1 MATITKKVCLLG
13 DFAVGKTSLVRRY
26 VYSIFEDRYL
36 TTIGVRVSRKVL
48 HLADAT
54 SDDET
59 ALMLMLWDIAG
70 SDVFS
75 RMRASYLRGAGGV
88 VLVCDLTRPETLP
101 NLQVY
106 LAVLRDLNMHIPLV
120 LAANKCD
127 LGNHIQLS
135 TADLEDF
142 VAPLSAPYYL
152 TSAKDNIAVDAAFEH
167 LGRLMLDQ
175 NP

>member
-13 DFAVGKTSLVRRY
+13 DFAVGKTSLVRRL

-36 TTIGVRVSRKVL
+36 ATIGVRVSRKVL
-48 HLADAT
+48 HFAGATADE
-54 SDDET
+54 ET
-59 ALMLMLWDIAG
+59 TLMLMLWDIAG

-75 RMRASYLRGAGGV
+75 RMRASYLRGAGGA

-101 NLQVY
+101 NLKAY
-106 LAVLRDLNMHIPLV
+106 LSVLRDLNMQIPLV
-120 LAANKCD
+120 LVANKCD
-127 LGNHIQLS
+127 LTNQIQLS
-135 TADLEDF
+135 TAALEDF
-142 VAPLSAPYYL
+142 ATLLNAPHYL
-152 TSAKDNIAVDAAFEH
+152 TSARDNIAVDAAFEH

>member
-1 MATITKKVCLLG
+1 MATITRKVCLLG

-36 TTIGVRVSRKVL
+36 ATIGVRVSRKVL
-48 HLADAT
+48 HLADAGT
-54 SDDET
+54 NDET
-59 ALMLMLWDIAG
+59 TLMLMLWDIAG

-101 NLQVY
+101 NLTDY
-106 LAVLRDLNMHIPLV
+106 LAVLRDLNMQIPLV

-127 LGNHIQLS
+127 LSAQLRLS
-135 TADLEDF
+135 PAELEYF
-142 VAPLSAPYYL
+142 ATPLNAPYYL
-152 TSAKDNIAVDAAFEH
+152 TSAKDNIAVDAAFQH

-175 NP
+175 NA

>member
-36 TTIGVRVSRKVL
+36 ATIGVRVSRKVL
-48 HLADAT
+48 HFANAAT
-54 SDDET
+54 GDET
-59 ALMLMLWDIAG
+59 TLMLMLWDIAG

-75 RMRASYLRGAGGV
+75 RMRASYLRGAGGA

-101 NLQVY
+101 NLKES
-106 LAVLRDLNMHIPLV
+106 LAVLSDLKMDIPLV

-127 LGNHIQLS
+127 LIDQVQLS
-135 TADLEDF
+135 TAALEDF
-142 VAPLSAPYYL
+142 ATPFSAPYYL
-152 TSAKDNIAVDAAFEH
+152 TSAKDNIAVDAAFIH
-167 LGRLMLDQ
+167 LGRLMLDCHT
-175 NP
+175 

>member
-36 TTIGVRVSRKVL
+36 ATIGVRVSRKVL
-48 HLADAT
+48 HFADAAT
-54 SDDET
+54 NDET
-59 ALMLMLWDIAG
+59 TLTLMLWDIAG

-88 VLVCDLTRPETLP
+88 MLVCDLTRPETLP
-101 NLQVY
+101 NLKEY
-106 LAVLRDLNMHIPLV
+106 LAVLRDLNMQVPLV

-127 LGNHIQLS
+127 LSDQIRLS
-135 TADLEDF
+135 TARLEDF
-142 VAPLSAPYYL
+142 VAPLNAPYYL
-152 TSAKDNIAVDAAFEH
+152 TSARDNIAVDAAFQH
-167 LGRLMLDQ
+167 LGRLLLD
-175 NP
+175 

>member
-13 DFAVGKTSLVRRY
+13 DFAVGKTSLVRRF

-36 TTIGVRVSRKVL
+36 ATIGVQVSRKVL

-54 SDDET
+54 TDSET
-59 ALMLMLWDIAG
+59 TLLLMLWDIAG

-75 RMRASYLRGAGGV
+75 RMRASYLRGAGGA
-88 VLVCDLTRPETLP
+88 VLVCDLTRPETLS
-101 NLQVY
+101 NLKEY
-106 LAVLRDLNMHIPLV
+106 LVVLRDLNIDIPLV

-127 LGNHIQLS
+127 LIDQVQLS
-135 TADLEDF
+135 TTALADF
-142 VAPLSAPYYL
+142 ATSLSAACYL

-167 LGRLMLDQ
+167 LGRLMLAH
-175 NP
+175 